1 MMNFH
6 LDEWGILVFLD
17 ILIQMMKPKP
27 LFQFWYKINIVLK
40 WWNEKKI
47 PWFPIVQKFLPQYFT
62 ILKKLLY
69 SKLFH
74 IIQKRTVVFWIAFC
88 PWSYNIA
95 YCFLFNFYLH
105 MDEHSHSIWFLF
117 FRFFLILPISACS
130 NFIWFNTQYQ
140 TSSIFTFFIY
150 FRFQLFHFTLKRNKK
165 YLFLHAYFLYLQY
178 HLNFMLSKQ
187 N

>member
-1 MMNFH
+1 MNFIY
-6 LDEWGILVFLD
+6 LL
-17 ILIQMMKPKP
+17 
-27 LFQFWYKINIVLK
+27 
-40 WWNEKKI
+40 

-62 ILKKLLY
+62 ILKKLIY

-117 FRFFLILPISACS
+117 FRFFWYHQSQRAPILFDLIL
-130 NFIWFNTQYQ
+130 NTKHLQ
-140 TSSIFTFFIY
+140 FLTFFIY

-178 HLNFMLSKQ
+178 HLNFIISKQ

>member
-1 MMNFH
+1 MILLFKMQNELNYQWLIISTNEDKRCLIYQELWDCELLNFFMTISNF
-6 LDEWGILVFLD
+6 EWFQLLLNILYEISQSYPRISL
-17 ILIQMMKPKP
+17 
-27 LFQFWYKINIVLK
+27 
-40 WWNEKKI
+40 KI

-62 ILKKLLY
+62 ILKKLIY

-117 FRFFLILPISACS
+117 FRFFWYYQSQRAPILFDLILNTKHLQFLLSLYISDF
-130 NFIWFNTQYQ
+130 NYFI
-140 TSSIFTFFIY
+140 
-150 FRFQLFHFTLKRNKK
+150 LP
-165 YLFLHAYFLYLQY
+165 
-178 HLNFMLSKQ
+178 
-187 N
+187 

>member
-1 MMNFH
+1 
-6 LDEWGILVFLD
+6 
-17 ILIQMMKPKP
+17 MK
-27 LFQFWYKINIVLK
+27 I
-40 WWNEKKI
+40 KI

-62 ILKKLLY
+62 ILKKLFY
-69 SKLFH
+69 SKLFQ

-95 YCFLFNFYLH
+95 YYFLFNFYLH

-117 FRFFLILPISACS
+117 FRFFWYYQSQRAPVLFDLIL
-130 NFIWFNTQYQ
+130 NTKHLQ
-140 TSSIFTFFIY
+140 FLTFFIY

-178 HLNFMLSKQ
+178 HLNFILSKQ